1 MPKSPR
7 GWFGLFEVVLIGGAL
22 AALGASFVS
31 EATHTLT
38 ILAVAIL
45 AITALCWDTFR

>member
-1 MPKSPR
+1 MPKRPR

-22 AALGASFVS
+22 VALGASFAS
-31 EATHTLT
+31 EAAYTLT
-38 ILAVAIL
+38 ILAVGIL